1 MTQILFFALKEDLLE
16 VIDSAERGEKVIYAK
31 MGRYLEPEF
40 PIFEG
45 GHKIPGVGV
54 ATSES
59 SIACEEFLVARSE
72 SSFCLRSVNENS
84 GIKTFRLDQL
94 INPDTI
100 VLLPAGRW
108 DENVVL
114 QGSLVHLPIQTSPSN
129 SSTVFD
135 RGSKQSF
142 RRSVFGM

>member
-100 VLLPAGRW
+100 VLLPAGRG

-114 QGSLVHLPIQTSPSN
+114 QGSLGTSSDSDESLKLFN
-129 SSTVFD
+129 RF
-135 RGSKQSF
+135 
-142 RRSVFGM
+142 